1 MLNTDSNDPVTLGLR
16 ASARRLV
23 SVAIFSGVVNL
34 LTLSGSLYMLQVYDR
49 VIPSRNLATL
59 LGLSHKGFV
68 PTPLGPPVDGC
79 HDPG

>member
-49 VIPSRNLATL
+49 VISVHYHPHLNAPSN
-59 LGLSHKGFV
+59 
-68 PTPLGPPVDGC
+68 
-79 HDPG
+79 